1 MGYMKIVNVGLGEG
15 WLAVCQSYILI
26 HFVIFYQ
33 PTPPPTQHFSQS
45 ESYSWIRGGVGG
57 SLPEPYT
64 LSICYLPTYLP
75 TPPLTQCFVLREKLV
90 FMLD

>member
-33 PTPPPTQHFSQS
+33 PTPPPTQHFAQS
-45 ESYSWIRGGVGG
+45 ES
-57 SLPEPYT
+57 
-64 LSICYLPTYLP
+64 
-75 TPPLTQCFVLREKLV
+75 
-90 FMLD
+90 